1 MLTISLLLVIE
12 AAMFVGAAIGIS
24 KKIKELNLKVDDV
37 ILMQKATINKVEHLK
52 NNMMDNLWD
61 IKAHMEKQ
69 DMNSGVNKVDV
80 IEVIQDET
88 NKLYFKLLFP
98 PVRYTPK
105 NK

>member
-1 MLTISLLLVIE
+1 MLTISLCLVVE
-12 AAMFVGAAIGIS
+12 AAMLVGAAIGIR

-37 ILMQKATINKVEHLK
+37 ISMQKVTINKVEHLN
-52 NNMMDNLWD
+52 NNMLDNLWD
-61 IKAHMEKQ
+61 IKVQMEKQ
-69 DMNSGVNKVDV
+69 DMNSDVNKVDV
-80 IEVIQDET
+80 IKVVQDET

>member
-1 MLTISLLLVIE
+1 MLTISLFLVIE
-12 AAMFVGAAIGIS
+12 AAMLVGAAIGIR

-37 ILMQKATINKVEHLK
+37 ISMQKATINKVNHLN
-52 NNMMDNLWD
+52 NNMLDNLWD
-61 IKAHMEKQ
+61 IKVHMDKQ
-69 DMNSGVNKVDV
+69 DMNSSVNKVDV
-80 IEVIQDET
+80 IKVVQDET